1 MKRLL
6 LIGALTAVAALLVG
20 ACGGDDD
27 GDGGGD
33 SGEASSEDPI
43 LIGISAAQTG
53 VLAPFDLQSGQL
65 FQQRIDEI
73 NEEGGVL
80 GRQIEVEWLDTG
92 SDKPAAATNARELLD
107 RGAVAIIAT
116 CDFDFSFPAIDTA
129 AKQEVPAIALCASSP
144 KVATPAIVSEYG
156 GSMGLGSDAE
166 GAAMAE
172 WMRSE
177 NPEWERAYVFRD
189 NSIEYS
195 KDTAD
200 YFRARFEELGGQ
212 ICGDDT
218 FVGSPDLDLSSQITR
233 LRGSVD
239 GCDVIYDGSWQP
251 FGSQLIRAI
260 RSAGI
265 DVPITSNASVNGTQ
279 IRQVGGKVSDF
290 YALGFACLPTYC
302 EGTQSPSVRQ
312 VAESFEA
319 NQGDPIAHH
328 YALPGY
334 SLADALVE
342 AIETA
347 GSTDGTEVANA
358 LFSGDLTVDFFGR
371 EMTFTPECHRP
382 QPAVYSIEQWTNGKN
397 EQIDEWTVEEIPE
410 LDEGNPCE
418 GEPVGP

>member
-6 LIGALTAVAALLVG
+6 LIGALIAVAALLVG

-177 NPEWERAYVFRD
+177 NPEWERVYVFRD

-251 FGSQLIRAI
+251 FG
-260 RSAGI
+260 
-265 DVPITSNASVNGTQ
+265 
-279 IRQVGGKVSDF
+279 
-290 YALGFACLPTYC
+290 
-302 EGTQSPSVRQ
+302 
-312 VAESFEA
+312 
-319 NQGDPIAHH
+319 
-328 YALPGY
+328 
-334 SLADALVE
+334 
-342 AIETA
+342 
-347 GSTDGTEVANA
+347 
-358 LFSGDLTVDFFGR
+358 
-371 EMTFTPECHRP
+371 
-382 QPAVYSIEQWTNGKN
+382 
-397 EQIDEWTVEEIPE
+397 
-410 LDEGNPCE
+410 
-418 GEPVGP
+418 